1 MADKLTSRQQA
12 QIAVLES
19 LQAKFAQMH
28 RLIEEM
34 SMAHADISVV
44 RRLCRL
50 LDEGK
55 GATSGVGLSA
65 LTQTMGSM
73 GMLARRTGGE
83 TMKIRALREGLA
95 SLKINFDGALRT
107 AKTPLP
113 EGQDDPPP
121 GT

>member
-1 MADKLTSRQQA
+1 MADKLNSRQQA
-12 QIAVLES
+12 QVTVLES
-19 LQAKFAQMH
+19 LPHKFAQMH

-34 SMAHADISVV
+34 AGARPDISVV

-55 GATSGVGLSA
+55 GATSGVGLSS

-95 SLKINFDGALRT
+95 SLKLGFDGALRT
-107 AKTPLP
+107 AKTPLAAEP
-113 EGQDDPPP
+113 EEPAS
-121 GT
+121 

>member
-12 QIAVLES
+12 QVAVLES
-19 LQAKFAQMH
+19 LPAKFAQMH

-34 SMAHADISVV
+34 AGARPDISVV

-113 EGQDDPPP
+113 PDQDDPPP

>member
-12 QIAVLES
+12 QIAVLEG
-19 LQAKFAQMH
+19 LTPKFAAMH

-34 SMAHADISVV
+34 AGARPDISVV

-55 GATSGVGLSA
+55 GATSGVGLSS

-73 GMLARRTGGE
+73 GMMARRTGGE
-83 TMKIRALREGLA
+83 QMKIRGLREGLA
-95 SLKINFDGALRT
+95 SLKINYDVALRA
-107 AKTPLP
+107 AKTPEKP
-113 EGQDDPPP
+113 DAEEAAPA
-121 GT
+121 T

>member
-12 QIAVLES
+12 QIAVLEG
-19 LQAKFAQMH
+19 LTPKFGQMH
-28 RLIEEM
+28 RLIEEL
-34 SMAHADISVV
+34 AGARPDISVV

-55 GATSGVGLSA
+55 GATSGVGLSS

-73 GMLARRTGGE
+73 GMMARRTGGDQ
-83 TMKIRALREGLA
+83 MKIRGLREGLA
-95 SLKINFDGALRT
+95 MLKINYDVALRV
-107 AKTPLP
+107 AKTP
-113 EGQDDPPP
+113 EAQGAEDEAA

>member
-1 MADKLTSRQQA
+1 MAEKLTSRQQA
-12 QIAVLES
+12 QVAVLQS
-19 LQAKFAQMH
+19 LPAKFAQMH

-34 SMAHADISVV
+34 AGARADISVV

-65 LTQTMGSM
+65 MTQTMGTM

-83 TMKIRALREGLA
+83 TMKVRGLREGLA
-95 SLKINFDGALRT
+95 SLKINFDGALRA
-107 AKTPLP
+107 AKTPMAP
-113 EGQDDPPP
+113 NAEDSPAA
-121 GT
+121 T

>member
-12 QIAVLES
+12 QVAVLES
-19 LQAKFAQMH
+19 LPARFAQMH

-34 SMAHADISVV
+34 AGPRPDISVV

-113 EGQDDPPP
+113 EGQDEPPP

>member
-12 QIAVLES
+12 QVAVLES
-19 LQAKFAQMH
+19 LPTKFSQMH

-34 SMAHADISVV
+34 AGPRADISVV

-65 LTQTMGSM
+65 MTQTMGSM
-73 GMLARRTGGE
+73 GMMARRTGGDQ
-83 TMKIRALREGLA
+83 MRIRGLREGLA
-95 SLKINFDGALRT
+95 TLKINFDVALRA
-107 AKTPLP
+107 AKTPEAP
-113 EGQDDPPP
+113 DPGDPAAA
-121 GT
+121 T

>member
-12 QIAVLES
+12 QIMVLES
-19 LQAKFAQMH
+19 LPAKFAQMH

-34 SMAHADISVV
+34 AGPRADISVV

-55 GATSGVGLSA
+55 GAASGVGLSA

-73 GMLARRTGGE
+73 GMMARRTGGE
-83 TMKIRALREGLA
+83 QMRIRGLREGLA
-95 SLKINFDGALRT
+95 SLKINFDGALRA
-107 AKTPLP
+107 AKTPVAP
-113 EGQDDPPP
+113 GAEDPAAAS
-121 GT
+121 

>member
-12 QIAVLES
+12 QVAVLES
-19 LQAKFAQMH
+19 LPARFAQMH

-34 SMAHADISVV
+34 AGARPDISVV

-113 EGQDDPPP
+113 PGQDEPPP
-121 GT
+121 GA

>member
-12 QIAVLES
+12 QIAVLEG
-19 LQAKFAQMH
+19 LPTKFSQMH
-28 RLIEEM
+28 RLIEEL
-34 SMAHADISVV
+34 AGPRPDISVV

-73 GMLARRTGGE
+73 GMMARRTGGE
-83 TMKIRALREGLA
+83 QMKIRGLREGLA
-95 SLKINFDGALRT
+95 SLKINFDGALRAARKPVEPGAADPT
-107 AKTPLP
+107 AAT
-113 EGQDDPPP
+113 
-121 GT
+121 

>member
-12 QIAVLES
+12 QVTVLES
-19 LQAKFAQMH
+19 LPAKFAQMH

-34 SMAHADISVV
+34 SSAHADISVV

-55 GATSGVGLSA
+55 GATSGVGLSS
-65 LTQTMGSM
+65 LTQTMGTM

-83 TMKIRALREGLA
+83 QMKLRGLREGLA
-95 SLKINFDGALRT
+95 SLKINFDGALRA
-107 AKTPLP
+107 AKTPVA
-113 EGQDDPPP
+113 EGAEDPPAAS
-121 GT
+121 

>member
-12 QIAVLES
+12 QVNVLET
-19 LQAKFAQMH
+19 LPPKFAQMH

-34 SMAHADISVV
+34 AGPRPDISVV

-55 GATSGVGLSA
+55 GATSGVGLSS

-95 SLKINFDGALRT
+95 SLKLNYDGALRT
-107 AKTPLP
+107 AKTPVAA
-113 EGQDDPPP
+113 ETEDPAPAS
-121 GT
+121 

>member
-12 QIAVLES
+12 QVNVLET
-19 LQAKFAQMH
+19 LPPKFAQMH

-34 SMAHADISVV
+34 AGARPDISVV

-55 GATSGVGLSA
+55 GATSGVGLSS

-95 SLKINFDGALRT
+95 SLKLNYDGALRT
-107 AKTPLP
+107 AKTPLAA
-113 EGQDDPPP
+113 DPGDPAP
-121 GT
+121 AS

>member
-19 LQAKFAQMH
+19 LQAKFPMMH

-34 SMAHADISVV
+34 SMARADISVT

-55 GATSGVGLSA
+55 GATSGVGLSS
-65 LTQTMGSM
+65 LTQTMGTM

-83 TMKIRALREGLA
+83 TMKIRGLREGLA
-95 SLKINFDGALRT
+95 SLKINFDGALRA
-107 AKTPLP
+107 AKTPVE
-113 EGQDDPPP
+113 EGREDPTA
-121 GT
+121 GS